1 MHHYV
6 VIYKVHKNIVS
17 FMDPAKGKI
26 EAYKIEEFAKIWTG
40 MLILLEPNEYF
51 EQRNDKIGI

>member
-1 MHHYV
+1 
-6 VIYKVHKNIVS
+6 
-17 FMDPAKGKI
+17 MDPAKGKI